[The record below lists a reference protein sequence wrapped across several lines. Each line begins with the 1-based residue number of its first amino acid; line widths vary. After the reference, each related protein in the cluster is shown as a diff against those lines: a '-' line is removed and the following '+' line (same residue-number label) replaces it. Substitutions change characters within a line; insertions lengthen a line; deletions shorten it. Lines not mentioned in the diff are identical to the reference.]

1 MVSLQ
6 LVHGDVL
13 IDDVAGRRCEPAK
26 PGMQLAEG
34 GEYLI
39 ATAPNGRAEIMI
51 SGKSFSLGPS
61 SLIHINGTRSW
72 TGRHTLTWK
81 KDYIRLAVGKIWA
94 LIDRDP
100 RDDAA
105 GNPVVGV
112 RG

>member
-1 MVSLQ
+1 MINIQ

-13 IDDVAGRRCEPAK
+13 VDDVGNKRSEPARS
-26 PGMQLAEG
+26 GMTLKEG

-39 ATAPNGRAEIMI
+39 ATAPNGRAEIMV

-61 SLIHINGTRSW
+61 SLIHINGTRTW
-72 TGRHTLTWK
+72 TSRHAFTWK
-81 KDYIRLAVGKIWA
+81 KDLKIIVGKIWA

-100 RDDAA
+100 RDEAS
-105 GNPVVGV
+105 GNAVIGV